1 MLTTMVT
8 RPVRPEHVE
17 GRLLWNKLLRSG
29 ILSQGL
35 REPGRQLLGYRPETP
50 RAYRPCVG
58 RARVGTRYLNSS
70 RPESPNWS
78 QAWASNGLVEGILV
92 RMGTLY
98 IVGTPIGNLED
109 LTRRAVRVLGQVSLV
124 AAEDTRVT
132 RKLLS
137 HLSIHAP
144 LVSYHARNW
153 RSRLPSIVDALHSG
167 DVALVTDAGMP
178 VVSDP
183 GSELVSAARASEN
196 RVEVVP
202 GPSAVTAALA
212 VSGLPGDSFFFLGFL
227 PRRGKPRTL
236 ILQSAAAFAAPHAAT
251 VIIFEAPHRLRA
263 TLQDLFTVLGDRELA
278 VCRELTKIHEEVF
291 RGSVSQALDY
301 FTEPRGEFVLLLA
314 GSDPPSGPVA
324 PSQPHLET
332 ASAELAKLKQS
343 GVRARAAV
351 AQVAADYALP
361 RKIVYQL
368 WLQTTV

>member
-1 MLTTMVT
+1 
-8 RPVRPEHVE
+8 
-17 GRLLWNKLLRSG
+17 
-29 ILSQGL
+29 
-35 REPGRQLLGYRPETP
+35 
-50 RAYRPCVG
+50 
-58 RARVGTRYLNSS
+58 
-70 RPESPNWS
+70 
-78 QAWASNGLVEGILV
+78 
-92 RMGTLY
+92 MGTLY

-144 LVSYHARNW
+144 LVSYHSRNW
-153 RSRLPSIVDALHSG
+153 QSRLPSILDALTSG

-183 GSELVSAARASEN
+183 GSELVSAARASGN

-212 VSGLPGDSFFFLGFL
+212 VSGLPGDCFLFLGFL
-227 PRRGKPRTL
+227 PRRGKSRTAKVR
-236 ILQSAAAFAAPHAAT
+236 SVAAFLAPI
-251 VIIFEAPHRLRA
+251 IIFEAPHRLRA
-263 TLQDLFTVLGDRELA
+263 TLQDLLNVLGDRDLA
-278 VCRELTKIHEEVF
+278 VCRELTKLHEEVF

-301 FTEPRGEFVLLLA
+301 FAEPRGEFVLLLA
-314 GSDPPSGPVA
+314 GAALPSGPPV
-324 PSQPHLET
+324 PSQPHLEA

-343 GVRARAAV
+343 GSRARAAV
-351 AQVAADYALP
+351 AQVAATYDLP